1 MGDFS
6 LDKQKKSNIHFYAY
20 VVFML
25 KYLDMKTEDYTI
37 HFLINFTYISNN
49 YILGDYKYKNRAVI
63 KTALFFIGL
72 LIILVKCWSI
82 RSCMIQIS

>member
-49 YILGDYKYKNRAVI
+49 YILGDYKYKNRAVLM
-63 KTALFFIGL
+63 TTLFFIGL
-72 LIILVKCWSI
+72 IC
-82 RSCMIQIS
+82 

>member
-49 YILGDYKYKNRAVI
+49 YILGDYKYK
-63 KTALFFIGL
+63 K
-72 LIILVKCWSI
+72 
-82 RSCMIQIS
+82 

>member
-49 YILGDYKYKNRAVI
+49 YTLGDYKYKKQSSLNDYSV
-63 KTALFFIGL
+63 FY
-72 LIILVKCWSI
+72 
-82 RSCMIQIS
+82 RSANYIS